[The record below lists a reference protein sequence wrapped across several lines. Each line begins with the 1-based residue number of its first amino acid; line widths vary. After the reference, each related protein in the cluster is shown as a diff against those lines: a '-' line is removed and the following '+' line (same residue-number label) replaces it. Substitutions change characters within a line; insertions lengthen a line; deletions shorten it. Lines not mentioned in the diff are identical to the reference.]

1 MNGNLMVV
9 IEFQRGVR
17 GLRREKKGTVRVWS
31 LGGDWRWEDSEER
44 SGV

>member
-9 IEFQRGVR
+9 IEFRRGVR
-17 GLRREKKGTVRVWS
+17 GLRREKKGAVRVWS